1 MSNSRQRDY
10 CVNTERISFVILIF
24 IFFFLNSTRPV
35 RIVRSF
41 FFVFKN
47 KSMFECAKTMSGFPS
62 PGLVDAWS
70 AWAPLSL
77 SPFRYL
83 PSARVYKHTHTFA
96 YTAITCVFFFLWV
109 PIFSP
114 LFRYL
119 LFSVHFPVLIFF
131 FFSFFSQRTV
141 WPFVAK
147 YHASP
152 ATLTNPA
159 VVFFCYLLSLLPPFP
174 SYRMDED
181 FPACWPRRR
190 IFSSHSIHTR

>member
-70 AWAPLSL
+70 A
-77 SPFRYL
+77 
-83 PSARVYKHTHTFA
+83 
-96 YTAITCVFFFLWV
+96 
-109 PIFSP
+109 
-114 LFRYL
+114 
-119 LFSVHFPVLIFF
+119 
-131 FFSFFSQRTV
+131 
-141 WPFVAK
+141 
-147 YHASP
+147 
-152 ATLTNPA
+152 
-159 VVFFCYLLSLLPPFP
+159 
-174 SYRMDED
+174 
-181 FPACWPRRR
+181 
-190 IFSSHSIHTR
+190 